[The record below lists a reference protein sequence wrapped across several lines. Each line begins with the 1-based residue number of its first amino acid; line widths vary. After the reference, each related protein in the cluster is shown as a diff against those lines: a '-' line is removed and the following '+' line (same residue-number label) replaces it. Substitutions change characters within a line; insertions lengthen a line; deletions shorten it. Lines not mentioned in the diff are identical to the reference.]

1 VQPDQECRAEVQS
14 PCRCSRSSCVR
25 GRDIHVHQAAAVGVE
40 DIDAAVALICDP
52 EVARAVEGEPRG
64 WMKAL
69 GAGGDSMVSPTMK
82 ALFDAVAVAGTAS
95 TAWVGEMTLTMV
107 SPSGMFGP

>member
-1 VQPDQECRAEVQS
+1 M
-14 PCRCSRSSCVR
+14 
-25 GRDIHVHQAAAVGVE
+25 
-40 DIDAAVALICDP
+40 P
-52 EVARAVEGEPRG
+52 ELSKASPRG

-82 ALFDAVAVAGTAS
+82 ALFDAEAVDGAAS